1 VRKLKIGVVAPAW
14 NAVPPERYGGIEW
27 VVSLLADGLVAQ
39 GHEVAL
45 FASGGS
51 VTRAELVST
60 FAEPPSYRLGE
71 SLPELEHTLAAW
83 LQARDLDLISDHS
96 GLVAAALTDLSPV
109 PVCHTVHQP
118 LSGERGRVY
127 RQIARLSPRLR
138 LISLSMNQ
146 RRPAPELPWLANCPN
161 ALDLD
166 AYPFSER
173 RGDYLLF
180 VGRISPDKGAARAIE
195 VAREVGAP
203 LKIAGKM
210 HDRLEREYFQR
221 EIAPHLGDGV
231 EYLGEV
237 SHEEKVR
244 LLQRARCTLFPISW
258 EEPFGLVMIESMACG
273 TPVVATRFGA
283 VPEVIGDTGEGGIVV
298 DDVAG
303 MAAAVAVADTIDPGS
318 CRGYAEE
325 RFSERRM
332 VRSYLDAFALLL
344 EEQGGSHPRR
354 VG

>member
-1 VRKLKIGVVAPAW
+1 VVAPAW
-14 NAVPPERYGGIEW
+14 FAVPPERYGGIEW
-27 VVSLLADGLVAQ
+27 VVSLLADGLVDA
-39 GHEVAL
+39 GHEVVL

-51 VTRAELVST
+51 VTKAQLVST
-60 FAEPPSYRLGE
+60 FAEPPSYRIGQ
-71 SLPELEHTLAAW
+71 SMPDLEHTLTAW
-83 LQARDLDLISDHS
+83 LHAGDFDLVNDHS
-96 GLVAAALTDLSPV
+96 GMLAAAMAGLSPV
-109 PVCHTVHQP
+109 PVCHTVHGP
-118 LSGERGRVY
+118 LDGEPGRVY
-127 RQIARLSPRLR
+127 RQIARISPRLR

-146 RRPAPELPWLANCPN
+146 RRPAPDLPWLANCPN

-180 VGRISPDKGAARAIE
+180 LGRLSPDKGAARAIE
-195 VAREVGAP
+195 VAQEVGAP

-210 HDRLEREYFQR
+210 HDQLEREYFQR
-221 EIAPHLGDGV
+221 EIAPHLGDDV

-244 LLQRARCTLFPISW
+244 LLQRARCTLFPIAW

-283 VPEVIGDTGEGGIVV
+283 VPEVIGDSGEGGIVV
-298 DDVAG
+298 DHLAG
-303 MAAAVAVADTIDPGS
+303 MAAAVAVADTIDPAT
-318 CRGYAEE
+318 CRSYAESH
-325 RFSERRM
+325 FSERRM
-332 VRSYLDAFALLL
+332 IRSYLDAFTLLL
-344 EEQGGSHPRR
+344 EEQGGSPPRR